1 MKYVEATLEGVGAT
15 WSSEV
20 QIIDVAINLGQNDKS
35 NSCEITLA
43 DPDNAIA
50 ARLINHSLRNGGI
63 VPLEKP
69 EVSQNAAQGE
79 STATSTNTPTPTS
92 AAGWEKLIVQGCIK
106 YGVTNHNQIAYVLA
120 TAQVETSM
128 GANLE

>member
-1 MKYVEATLEGVGAT
+1 MKYVEATLEGVGAI

-50 ARLINHSLRNGGI
+50 ARLINHSLRTGGI

-69 EVSQNAAQGE
+69 EVSQNAAQVDP
-79 STATSTNTPTPTS
+79 TATSSNVP
-92 AAGWEKLIVQGCIK
+92 
-106 YGVTNHNQIAYVLA
+106 NR
-120 TAQVETSM
+120 
-128 GANLE
+128 